1 MHYRSLLMFYWQIV
15 EPKKIE
21 QLSGKENIDSINC
34 IKIKIKQALLT
45 QEDFDL
51 FQGVEDVEYPVIP
64 SSFAVGEVSE
74 VIDENNSY
82 GLKQLDK
89 IYLNREATALS
100 DDENRQSGE
109 LLKDFVVANKD
120 DIYILPPTISLDDA
134 IYIEYI
140 SMALKTFDKLDIQ
153 KGEHVAVIGGGILGN
168 ILAQIINYHQGVPII
183 IDNNEDNLK
192 TAEQCGIYYTTKT
205 DADFE
210 KYIKEIT
217 GGRMVYKIVY
227 LSDSHLN
234 SDISLKLARKNAN
247 IAYIGFGKSNIRLS
261 CSVAMKK
268 QLSVTFVNDGTGYT
282 ETAINLI
289 ANKALNFSRFSIP
302 KVAFSGVKRIFE
314 NSLTESTNQK
324 EYIITIE

>member
-1 MHYRSLLMFYWQIV
+1 MFYWQID

-34 IKIKIKQALLT
+34 IKIKIKQVLLT

-51 FQGVEDVEYPVIP
+51 FQGVEDAEYPVIP

-74 VIDENNSY
+74 VIDENSSY
-82 GLKQLDK
+82 GLKPLDK

-261 CSVAMKK
+261 CSIAMKK

>member
-1 MHYRSLLMFYWQIV
+1 MFYWQID

-51 FQGVEDVEYPVIP
+51 FQGVEDAEYPVIP

-74 VIDENNSY
+74 VIDENSSY
-82 GLKQLDK
+82 GLKPLDK

-205 DADFE
+205 DVDFE

-314 NSLTESTNQK
+314 NSLTESANQK
-324 EYIITIE
+324 EYIINIE

>member
-1 MHYRSLLMFYWQIV
+1 MFYWQID

-51 FQGVEDVEYPVIP
+51 FQGVEDAEYPVIP

-74 VIDENNSY
+74 VIDENSSY
-82 GLKQLDK
+82 GLKPLDK

-314 NSLTESTNQK
+314 NSLTESINQK

>member
-1 MHYRSLLMFYWQIV
+1 MFYWQID

-51 FQGVEDVEYPVIP
+51 FQGVEDAEYPVIP

-74 VIDENNSY
+74 VIDENSSY
-82 GLKQLDK
+82 GLKPLDK
-89 IYLNREATALS
+89 IYLNREATSLS

-268 QLSVTFVNDGTGYT
+268 QLSVIFVNDGTGYT

>member
-1 MHYRSLLMFYWQIV
+1 MFYWQIV

>member
-1 MHYRSLLMFYWQIV
+1 MFYWQIG

>member
-1 MHYRSLLMFYWQIV
+1 MFYWQID

-51 FQGVEDVEYPVIP
+51 FQGVEDAEYPVIP

-74 VIDENNSY
+74 VIDENSSY
-82 GLKQLDK
+82 GLKPLDK

-314 NSLTESTNQK
+314 NSLTESVNQK

>member
-1 MHYRSLLMFYWQIV
+1 
-15 EPKKIE
+15 
-21 QLSGKENIDSINC
+21 
-34 IKIKIKQALLT
+34 
-45 QEDFDL
+45 
-51 FQGVEDVEYPVIP
+51 
-64 SSFAVGEVSE
+64 
-74 VIDENNSY
+74 
-82 GLKQLDK
+82 
-89 IYLNREATALS
+89 
-100 DDENRQSGE
+100 
-109 LLKDFVVANKD
+109 
-120 DIYILPPTISLDDA
+120 
-134 IYIEYI
+134 
-140 SMALKTFDKLDIQ
+140 MALKTFDKLDIQ

-210 KYIKEIT
+210 TYIKEIT

>member
-1 MHYRSLLMFYWQIV
+1 MLYWQIG

-51 FQGVEDVEYPVIP
+51 FQGVEDAEYPVIP

-74 VIDENNSY
+74 VIDENTSY
-82 GLKQLDK
+82 GLKPLDK
-89 IYLNREATALS
+89 IYLNRKATALS

-234 SDISLKLARKNAN
+234 SDVSLKLARKNAN

>member
-1 MHYRSLLMFYWQIV
+1 MLYWQIT

-21 QLSGKENIDSINC
+21 HLSGKENIDSINC

-51 FQGVEDVEYPVIP
+51 FQGVEDTVYPIIP

-82 GLKQLDK
+82 GLKLLDK
-89 IYLNREATALS
+89 IYLNREATVLT

-109 LLKDFVVANKD
+109 FLKDFVVANKD
-120 DIYILPPTISLDDA
+120 NIYILPSSISLNDA

-153 KGEHVAVIGGGILGN
+153 KGEHVAVIGGSILGN
-168 ILAQIINYHQGVPII
+168 IFAQVINYRQGVPIL

-268 QLSVTFVNDGTGYT
+268 QLSVNFVNDGSGYN
-282 ETAINLI
+282 EMAINLI
-289 ANKALNFSRFSIP
+289 ANKALNFSRFCIP
-302 KVAFSGVKRIFE
+302 KVAFSGVKRVFE
-314 NSLTESTNQK
+314 NSLTESSSKK
-324 EYIITIE
+324 EYIITFE